1 MNVRGRTAAIHNLGC
16 KVNAYETESM
26 RQQLEEAGYTIV
38 PFAPGADVYLI
49 NTCTVTNIADRKSRQ
64 MLHRARK
71 MNPEAIVVAVGC
83 YVQAAMEKTGLAVEA
98 DIIIGNNQ
106 KSRLVEILDEYWE
119 SRKKLPAENAEQHAC
134 AFVTQSG
141 THSRF
146 EEMKLTRTSEHTRAD
161 IKVQDGCS
169 QYCTYC
175 LIPYARGQA
184 RSRRAEDVVR
194 EVTDLARSGIK
205 EIVLTGIHLSSYGK
219 DLGGGEDLLKLV
231 RSTAAVE
238 GIERVRLGS
247 LEPGIIT
254 EEFARGISQVRE
266 FCPHFHLSL
275 QSGSDTVLR
284 RMNRRY
290 TSAEFEDRCRLL
302 REYFDDPALTTDVI
316 TGFPGETEEEFE
328 QTRQFLERIRFY
340 ETHVFKYSKRE
351 GTAAAR
357 MGGQL
362 TEAVKSAR
370 SDVLL
375 AMNEVNRHAYEE
387 RLSKRPSEILFEEEK
402 MIGGTDYMIGHTR
415 EYIRAAMPFS
425 GSDEAASLRG
435 CILTGRISVPGPEK
449 ETLIFT
455 PDIRD

>member
-1 MNVRGRTAAIHNLGC
+1 MTACGRTAAIHNLGC

-64 MLHRARK
+64 LLHRARK

-106 KSRLVEILDEYWE
+106 KSRLVEILEEYRE
-119 SRKKLPAENAEQHAC
+119 SRKAASGAPAEAPARSV
-134 AFVTQSG
+134 VTQSR
-141 THSRF
+141 THCQY

-169 QYCTYC
+169 QFCTYC

-194 EVTDLARSGIK
+194 EVSDLARSGIR
-205 EIVLTGIHLSSYGK
+205 EVVLTGIHLSSYGK
-219 DLGGGEDLLKLV
+219 DLGGGEDLLELI
-231 RSTAAVE
+231 RRTAAVE

-254 EEFARGISQVRE
+254 EEFVRGISRIRE

-328 QTRQFLERIRFY
+328 QTRQFLERICFY

-357 MGGQL
+357 MPGQL
-362 TEAVKSAR
+362 TEAVKSER

-375 AMNEVNRHAYEE
+375 AMNEVNRKAYEE
-387 RLSKRPSEILFEEEK
+387 RLSKRPAEILLEEK
-402 MIGGTDYMIGHTR
+402 KTIAGKDYMIGHTR
-415 EYIRAAMPFS
+415 EYIWAAMPAP
-425 GSDEAASLRG
+425 GCDEASLRG
-435 CILTGRISVPGPEK
+435 RILTGRISLPGPEK
-449 ETLIFT
+449 DTLSFT
-455 PDIRD
+455 EDIRD

>member
-1 MNVRGRTAAIHNLGC
+1 MTAHRRTAALHNLGC

-26 RQQLEEAGYTIV
+26 QQQLEEAGYTIV
-38 PFAPGADVYLI
+38 PFAPGADVYLV

-64 MLHRARK
+64 MLHRAKK
-71 MNPEAIVVAVGC
+71 MNPSAIVVAVGC

-106 KSRLVEILDEYWE
+106 KSRLVEILDEFWE
-119 SRKKLPAENAEQHAC
+119 SRRAAAEEEQRSRTL
-134 AFVTQSG
+134 VTQSS
-141 THSRF
+141 THSQY
-146 EEMKLTRTSEHTRAD
+146 EEMKLSRTSEHTRAY

-175 LIPYARGQA
+175 LIPFARGKA
-184 RSRRAEDVVR
+184 RSRRSADVVR
-194 EVTDLARSGIK
+194 EVRDLARTGIQ

-219 DLGGGEDLLKLV
+219 DLEGGEDLLRLI
-231 RSTAAVE
+231 RETAATE

-254 EEFARGISQVRE
+254 EEFVRGISGIKE

-290 TSAEFEDRCRLL
+290 TSSEFEERCRLL
-302 REYFDDPALTTDVI
+302 RTYFDDPALTTDVI

-328 QTRQFLERIRFY
+328 QTRGFLEKIRFY

-357 MGGQL
+357 MSGQL
-362 TEAVKSAR
+362 TEKVKSER

-375 AMNEVNRHAYEE
+375 AMNEVNRKAYEE
-387 RLSKRPSEILFEEEK
+387 RLAKRPAEILLEEEK
-402 MIGGTDYMIGHTR
+402 TIGGEKYMIGHTR
-415 EYIRAAMPFS
+415 EYIRAAMPVS
-425 GSDEAASLRG
+425 SDETTASLRG
-435 CILTGRISVPGPEK
+435 RILKGRISYPGPDE

-455 PDIRD
+455 ADIRD

>member
-1 MNVRGRTAAIHNLGC
+1 MIARGRTAAIHNLGC

-71 MNPEAIVVAVGC
+71 MNPDAVVVAVGC

-98 DIIIGNNQ
+98 DIILGNNQ
-106 KSRLVEILDEYWE
+106 KSRLVEILEEYWE
-119 SRKKLPAENAEQHAC
+119 SRKASSPAETERQSRAV
-134 AFVTQSG
+134 VTQSC
-141 THSRF
+141 THSAF

-175 LIPYARGQA
+175 LIPYARGKA
-184 RSRRAEDVVR
+184 RSRRPDDVVR
-194 EVTDLARSGIK
+194 EVADLARSGIR
-205 EIVLTGIHLSSYGK
+205 EIVLTGIHLSSYGQ
-219 DLGGGEDLLKLV
+219 DLENGEDLLQLI
-231 RSTAAVE
+231 RGTAAID

-254 EEFARGISQVRE
+254 EDFVKGIAQVKE

-302 REYFDDPALTTDVI
+302 RRYFDDPALTTDVI

-328 QTRQFLERIRFY
+328 QTRQFLERICFY

-351 GTAAAR
+351 GTAAAK

-375 AMNEVNRHAYEE
+375 EMNEVNRKAYEE
-387 RLSKRPSEILFEEEK
+387 RLSKRPAEILLEEEK
-402 MIGGTDYMIGHTR
+402 VIGGKHYMIGHTR
-415 EYIRAAMPFS
+415 EYIRAALPVA
-425 GSDEAASLRG
+425 GSETEASLRG
-435 CILTGRISVPGPEK
+435 QIIRGRISAPGPEE
-449 ETLIFT
+449 ETLNFT
-455 PDIRD
+455 ADIRD